1 MNRNERRAYLRELRP
16 YLIASII
23 FFAIG
28 TAIGAAV
35 ASRFPGLADQ
45 FGDSIAGFLKTFR
58 DLPKAQLAAAIFLN
72 NSVKTLAAILLGLA
86 VGIVP
91 ALFLVVNGVVLV
103 NNELAQDIAI
113 ELPAELQTQPRLG
126 RHNQFTLHR
135 HGNFLPQTKRPRHVF
150 DSQTVGNRRNQ
161 MHMNFR
167 EQMAHHRQIECLGH
181 GRDFHPVGN
190 TAYPNQIDHDD
201 IGRAGFD
208 GMAKRRNAVQAL
220 AAR

>member
-91 ALFLVVNGVVLV
+91 ALFLVVNGVVLGV
-103 NNELAQDIAI
+103 VFFLSSYSRGVWLSLLSILPHGII
-113 ELPAELQTQPRLG
+113 ELTGVFLG
-126 RHNQFTLHR
+126 TAIGLAGSFAAGKWLAGEVWRVTA
-135 HGNFLPQTKRPRHVF
+135 F
-150 DSQTVGNRRNQ
+150 D
-161 MHMNFR
+161 
-167 EQMAHHRQIECLGH
+167 
-181 GRDFHPVGN
+181 PVAFGLV
-190 TAYPNQIDHDD
+190 AVLL
-201 IGRAGFD
+201 IGVVTIFGSSIGSWFA
-208 GMAKRRNAVQAL
+208 AKTNKITSF
-220 AAR
+220 

>member
-35 ASRFPGLADQ
+35 ASRFPGLSDQ

-91 ALFLVVNGVVLV
+91 ALFLVVNGVVLGV
-103 NNELAQDIAI
+103 VFFLSSYSRGVWLSLLSILPHGII
-113 ELPAELQTQPRLG
+113 ELTGVFLGTAIGLLLGNVVLKRMLRRSDAEIRPALSRALRFYAIVIVPMLLVAAMIEAFIT
-126 RHNQFTLHR
+126 
-135 HGNFLPQTKRPRHVF
+135 
-150 DSQTVGNRRNQ
+150 TV
-161 MHMNFR
+161 
-167 EQMAHHRQIECLGH
+167 I
-181 GRDFHPVGN
+181 VG
-190 TAYPNQIDHDD
+190 A
-201 IGRAGFD
+201 
-208 GMAKRRNAVQAL
+208 
-220 AAR
+220 